1 MMGDFEYYVAPGR
14 INIIGEHTDYNDGYV
29 LPAAINKYVQVGIK
43 KTSDDKITVRSTQ
56 KGSSE
61 FSTDSIE
68 KANDWSDYV
77 RGVFWV
83 LKKEK
88 NVDFPGLELE
98 ISSNIPEGAGLS
110 SSAALEVGVITALNG
125 LLNLG
130 LTDEERV
137 IFCQKAENDFV
148 GVQCGIMDQF
158 ASVMGKENKAI
169 FLDTYT
175 MEYEYIPLELK
186 DYSMLVIDS
195 RVRHTLS
202 SGDYNM
208 RREEAKKALAELGK
222 NSYREVK
229 LADVLMARSEISD
242 VSYKRAMH
250 IVSEN
255 MRVLESVDILKNS
268 NFENLGRLLIQSH
281 ESLAFEYEVSC
292 EELDF
297 IVEKLRNLT
306 GVSGCR
312 MIGAGFGGSVLAI
325 CEKAAVSSI
334 ISELSKVYKEAYN
347 QEPKF
352 YDILPSD
359 GAKRVEKP
367 II

>member
-1 MMGDFEYYVAPGR
+1 MGNFEYYVAPGR

-29 LPAAINKYVQVGIK
+29 LPAAINKYIQVGVRK
-43 KTSDDKITVRSTQ
+43 APDNKITVRSAQ
-56 KGSSE
+56 KGTSA

-68 KANDWSDYV
+68 KANDWSDYI
-77 RGVFWV
+77 RGVFWI

-88 NVDFPGLELE
+88 NIDFPGLELE
-98 ISSNIPEGAGLS
+98 ITSNIPEGAGLS
-110 SSAALEVGVITALNG
+110 SSAALEVAVITALNG

-130 LTDEERV
+130 LTDKER
-137 IFCQKAENDFV
+137 IILCQKAENDFV

-175 MEYEYIPLELK
+175 MDYEYIPLELK
-186 DYSMLVIDS
+186 DYSLLVIDS
-195 RVRHTLS
+195 GVRHTLS
-202 SGDYNM
+202 SGDYNK

-222 NSYREVK
+222 TSYRDVK
-229 LADVLMARSEISD
+229 LADVLMARSKISEIS
-242 VSYKRAMH
+242 YRRAMH

-255 MRVLESVDILKNS
+255 MRVLESVDILKHS

-297 IVEKLRNLT
+297 MVEKLRNLT

-325 CEKAAVSSI
+325 CEKTAVDSI
-334 ISELSKVYKEAYN
+334 ISELSEVYKKAYN
-347 QEPKF
+347 HEPKF
-352 YDILPSD
+352 YDVLPSD
-359 GAKRVEKP
+359 GARKVEKP
-367 II
+367 IL